1 MVYLL
6 ILIPSSMVVILY
18 ALVLPCLSHLKPIKI
33 MNIFTHQISL
43 LTILHLPHFFLLG
56 CFFITF
62 SNGSFTKSLLVVYLV
77 LAFLKVFIY
86 FTFFSWLIVG
96 GGVTGFYSDN
106 YFLYCVLTSL
116 VKKKSLVSSNV
127 ISLYGGNYLFS

>member
-86 FTFFSWLIVG
+86 FTFFS
-96 GGVTGFYSDN
+96 
-106 YFLYCVLTSL
+106 
-116 VKKKSLVSSNV
+116 
-127 ISLYGGNYLFS
+127 